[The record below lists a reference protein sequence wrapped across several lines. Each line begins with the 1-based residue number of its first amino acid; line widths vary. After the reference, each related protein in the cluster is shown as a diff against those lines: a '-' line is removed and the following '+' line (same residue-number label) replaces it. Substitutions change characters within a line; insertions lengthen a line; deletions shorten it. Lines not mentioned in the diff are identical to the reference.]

1 MPVKLEHIHQPSEA
15 DWTDLS
21 KIQQETSPDGLNKD
35 QAALSQWLD
44 NNHWVIAGRF
54 NDRLIGALLAE
65 KTSPDT
71 VLLSAAG
78 VRAVTQ
84 RRGVMHQMIH
94 FIQRWADSEGLQ
106 LAIEPNCPEAL
117 QQALIRRGFE
127 SFEDKTLYNP
137 Q

>member
-21 KIQQETSPDGLNKD
+21 KIQQETSPDGLSKD
-35 QAALSQWLD
+35 HDALNQWLD
-44 NNHWVIAGRF
+44 NDHWVIAGRF

-65 KTSPDT
+65 KINATT
-71 VLLSAAG
+71 VELSAAG

-94 FIQRWADSEGLQ
+94 FIQRWADSEGIQ
-106 LAIEPNCPEAL
+106 LIIAPNCPVAL
-117 QQALIRRGFE
+117 QQALLRRGFE